1 MRKIYCNNISVS
13 VNNDGCEVNPESMEC
28 EYSEEWTGSESDPIK
43 DYVENMIENATGES
57 LEDAGYSWE
66 GNNTSLDFGNLT
78 YTGAAHILY
87 DKNGNPVSIYY
98 IKEAEN
104 D

>member
-1 MRKIYCNNISVS
+1 MKKIYCNNISVS
-13 VNNDGCEVNPESMEC
+13 VNSEGYEVESEAVEC
-28 EYSEEWTGSESDPIK
+28 EYSEEWTRDEDDPIK

-57 LEDAGYSWE
+57 IEGAGYSWE
-66 GNNTSLDFGNLT
+66 GNNKSLDFGNLA

-87 DKNGNPVSIYY
+87 DKNGDPVSIYY
-98 IKEAEN
+98 IKEVEN